1 MSDERGNELQ
11 APGDP
16 TGDGDQS
23 ELVFV
28 LGSSRRTTV
37 AHAEEDLNALWQ
49 ATTDEAAERGGSGV
63 LRIREHNLVVYAG
76 GESAGEQIGQ
86 VAARLAQ
93 CHPAR
98 VLVVLDEPPD
108 GDAATELP
116 AWITAAC
123 YRRRKGGRQVC
134 WEQVTVPAGGVEA
147 AQTVAAVTPL
157 LIPDLP
163 VVLWWPGEPAVGS
176 ELFSRLSS
184 LADRLVIDSAGVASL
199 GREWSAL
206 RNELRSKQ
214 RRFTMEDLSWLRLEP
229 WRELIAEPFDDPAR
243 RDFLEEVTEVA
254 IGFQSEDAGEE
265 RLGYVEPPST
275 AVGRA
280 LLLAG
285 WLCALLGW
293 MPEGAGWRKEGGDL
307 ILGLRRGTD
316 RPAVRLRL
324 KPMMAPPCAYGG
336 VVEFKMK
343 APSLISAKQETGAKD
358 EEEPGAK
365 KEEERCL
372 VINRE
377 GETCVCAA
385 WFWAGHRQ
393 NLVRT
398 LEIPMPTEDQL
409 LCDIL
414 GRGVRDE
421 VYERAFSI
429 ATDLAVFPGNELLS
443 QADQN

>member
-1 MSDERGNELQ
+1 VSDERGNELQ
-11 APGDP
+11 VPGDLS
-16 TGDGDQS
+16 GDGYS

-49 ATTDEAAERGGSGV
+49 ATTDEAEERGGSGV

-98 VLVVLDEPPD
+98 VIVVLDEPPD
-108 GDAATELP
+108 GDGERELP

-123 YRRRKGGRQVC
+123 YRSRQGGRQVC
-134 WEQVTVPAGGVEA
+134 WEQVTVPTGGVEA
-147 AQTVAAVTPL
+147 AQTEAAITPL
-157 LIPDLP
+157 LVPDLP
-163 VVLWWPGEPAVGS
+163 IVLWWPGEPDVGS

-199 GREWSAL
+199 GRQWSAL

-214 RRFTMEDLSWLRLEP
+214 SRFTMEDLSWLRLEP
-229 WRELIAEPFDDPAR
+229 WRELIAEPFDDPSR
-243 RDFLEEVTEVA
+243 RDFLAEVTEVQ
-254 IGFQSEDAGEE
+254 IGFQEEEAGEE

-275 AVGRA
+275 AVARA

-293 MPEGAGWRKEGGDL
+293 MPEGTGWQKEDRDL
-307 ILGLRRGTD
+307 LLGLRREAG
-316 RPAVRLRL
+316 RPALRLRL
-324 KPMMAPPCAYGG
+324 KPMSAPPCAFGG
-336 VVEFKMK
+336 VVEFKMA
-343 APSLISAKQETGAKD
+343 APSADSAKQASGGGEA
-358 EEEPGAK
+358 
-365 KEEERCL
+365 EERCL
-372 VINRE
+372 IINRE
-377 GETCVCAA
+377 GESCICAA

-398 LEIPMPTEDQL
+398 LEIPMPTEDHL
-409 LCDIL
+409 LCEIL

-421 VYERAFSI
+421 VYELAFSI

-443 QADQN
+443 RADHN

>member
-1 MSDERGNELQ
+1 MSRDRGNELQ
-11 APGDP
+11 PPGDP
-16 TGDGDQS
+16 TGNGDYA

-37 AHAEEDLNALWQ
+37 TRAEEDLNALWQ
-49 ATTDEAAERGGSGV
+49 DTTDEAAERGGSGV
-63 LRIREHNLVVYAG
+63 LRIREHNLMVYAG
-76 GESAGEQIGQ
+76 GERAGEQIGE

-98 VLVVLDEPPD
+98 VIVVLDEPPD
-108 GDAATELP
+108 GDAETELP

-123 YRRRKGGRQVC
+123 YRGRQGGRQVC
-134 WEQVTVPAGGVEA
+134 WEQVTVPAGGVEP
-147 AQTVAAVTPL
+147 AQTEAAVVPL
-157 LIPDLP
+157 LVPDLP
-163 VVLWWPGEPAVGS
+163 VVLWWPGEPDVGS

-199 GREWSAL
+199 GRQWSAL

-214 RRFTMEDLSWLRLEP
+214 RRFSMEDLSWLRLEP

-243 RDFLEEVTEVA
+243 RDFLAEATEVQ
-254 IGFQSEDAGEE
+254 IGFQAEEAGGE
-265 RLGYVEPPST
+265 RLGHVELPPTSV
-275 AVGRA
+275 ARA

-293 MPEGAGWRKEGGDL
+293 MPEGAGWRREDGDL
-307 ILGLRRGTD
+307 LLGLRRETG
-316 RPAVRLRL
+316 RPPLRLRL
-324 KPMMAPPCAYGG
+324 KPMSAPPCAFGG
-336 VVEFKMK
+336 VVEFKMS
-343 APSLISAKQETGAKD
+343 APDADSAKQTSGGGE
-358 EEEPGAK
+358 
-365 KEEERCL
+365 EEERCL
-372 VINRE
+372 IINRE
-377 GETCVCAA
+377 GESCICAA

-409 LCDIL
+409 LCEIL
-414 GRGVRDE
+414 GRGVHDE
-421 VYERAFSI
+421 VYELAFSI

-443 QADQN
+443 GADRN